1 MKSKSFISLIF
12 MILFLALLSGCGNPS
27 NDEEIMEYL
36 NINFPNEKFE
46 IINKE
51 YVENVKSNC
60 QSDNGDDKNEGHKY
74 KIISNTTN
82 IEFEINDIREESSY
96 GTCEYSLKNN
106 YYEQAL
112 TKYIIEFND
121 SRIKLDTHMS
131 SSDIK
136 VDYESFNSI
145 DEISNV
151 LYNFKIYYESKL
163 PFSENANVDVYL
175 YNSENYIGSLSLSN
189 NNREI
194 TLNNINS
201 KISELLQY

>member
-1 MKSKSFISLIF
+1 MKSKYFISLIF

-51 YVENVKSNC
+51 YVKNVKSNC

-96 GTCEYSLKNN
+96 GTCYYDLSDN
-106 YYEQAL
+106 YYQMAL
-112 TKYIIEFND
+112 EKYIIDFND
-121 SRIKLDTHMS
+121 SRLTIDTHNLDSDIKLDYK
-131 SSDIK
+131 D
-136 VDYESFNSI
+136 FQSI
-145 DEISNV
+145 NELSNV
-151 LYNFKIYYESKL
+151 LYNFKTYYESKN
-163 PFSENANVDVYL
+163 PFIEEADVYVYI
-175 YNSENYIGSLSLSN
+175 YNSENYLGSITLSY

-194 TLNNINS
+194 TLDSI
-201 KISELLQY
+201 KKEISNLLQ

>member
-12 MILFLALLSGCGNPS
+12 MILFLALLSGCGNSS

-121 SRIKLDTHMS
+121 SRIKLDIHMNNA
-131 SSDIK
+131 DIK
-136 VDYESFNSI
+136 VEYNNFKSI
-145 DEISNV
+145 DELSNV
-151 LYNFKIYYESKL
+151 LYNFKNYYENKY
-163 PFSENANVDVYL
+163 PFNNEKTTVSAYI
-175 YNSENYIGSLSLSN
+175 YNSNNYIGYVDLSFYNKESDLNYIKNSLN
-189 NNREI
+189 EI
-194 TLNNINS
+194 F
-201 KISELLQY
+201 